1 MELHIQNMQ
10 VYPLL
15 LRLPA
20 VKPTNAYYLILMVL
34 KGLLGRLNYCPNEKS
49 LTSTEFDVKS
59 CSFQPFEDK
68 YSGNYFLDIMRLF
81 IPILFMHLIAITS
94 IELFVY

>member
-1 MELHIQNMQ
+1 MII
-10 VYPLL
+10 LL
-15 LRLPA
+15 VIIVTLEQLSQQ
-20 VKPTNAYYLILMVL
+20 TDCC
-34 KGLLGRLNYCPNEKS
+34 LLGRLNYCPNEKS